1 MLLTQP
7 FTYIP
12 PRSSKKR
19 HSDPDE
25 SDNGTT
31 YDDEIGELTRRY
43 RPPPQTWQ
51 RPTSNRKYKSTVLIS
66 GFTHS
71 PTAIV
76 VWSYLVHVLGLLE
89 PHEIQRIYPWRN
101 PKHKHRRRDAM
112 RMTMAVQLTSVEVA
126 HRLSIASLY
135 PSHLFE
141 GSIKLSMTLYDE
153 SAPLGE
159 AMDWQRFPPF
169 SFAASAS
176 SGTTSDV
183 TESSA
188 SDTSFDTDMAEAES
202 HPTWNGGSMGSEDDL
217 VMEFDAAR

>member
-1 MLLTQP
+1 
-7 FTYIP
+7 
-12 PRSSKKR
+12 
-19 HSDPDE
+19 
-25 SDNGTT
+25 
-31 YDDEIGELTRRY
+31 
-43 RPPPQTWQ
+43 
-51 RPTSNRKYKSTVLIS
+51 
-66 GFTHS
+66 
-71 PTAIV
+71 
-76 VWSYLVHVLGLLE
+76 
-89 PHEIQRIYPWRN
+89 
-101 PKHKHRRRDAM
+101 M

-141 GSIKLSMTLYDE
+141 GSIKLSMALYDE

-202 HPTWNGGSMGSEDDL
+202 HPTWNGDSMGSEDDL
-217 VMEFDAAR
+217 VMEFDASR